1 MGAEPEIENEKWRY
15 TWESQSHTPI
25 LRLLIFPFSKTL
37 NPSLHHHTH
46 NLTLHL
52 HSPPTFLTLTSSS
65 LSLRVPIPNVLLDA
79 ELPPTLR
86 SFTDH
91 IEVKLV
97 LLLPVDHPAL
107 SALHQ
112 TSPLPQPLLIEYDV
126 DKLSSAGEVDFV
138 CRSCRYH
145 LTNKPIRNFV
155 EMPSANWREVA
166 DNWFGACCCSFGGIS
181 EKLVTRYVNS
191 HTCAQGMCLLSST
204 SVTICKDDLV
214 ESDFPERCGQLHGCS
229 HVADDFGI
237 DAVSE
242 DVGNFG
248 LNEERTST
256 CNDACEVKCAF
267 DENARVSHPGNG
279 KLSNEPDCSDFAR
292 ISLDLND
299 NEHTSNISSCCTH
312 ITGIL
317 GDKDGEH
324 HLSSNARKIETVE
337 IVGNQKSLLNGFLED
352 VFMARSSN
360 LSKNI
365 DWHEFT
371 CPQCSTL
378 LGAYPCCE
386 GCAPVDGGVRLFKCY
401 ISTCLPVLG
410 SGDIFSKYTMDKMFA
425 NRLVE
430 CANDESTFRFVVRDL
445 KTKSPVL
452 QIILLNRDTWSCSGY
467 CFSAADKDPDP
478 KLQLRPVIKVL
489 FSDSEAATESQS
501 RVIEEWAAK
510 NSAEDIFM
518 LTYQIQDVVNSL
530 MSAKD
535 IYPPSC
541 ASVPGLALSYVQR

>member
-1 MGAEPEIENEKWRY
+1 MGAEAEIEDKKWRY

-25 LRLLIFPFSKTL
+25 LRLFLFPFSKTL
-37 NPSLHHHTH
+37 NLSLQHH
-46 NLTLHL
+46 NLTVHL

-65 LSLRVPIPNVLLDA
+65 SSLSLRVPIPTVLLDA
-79 ELPPTLR
+79 ELPPTVR

-91 IEVKLV
+91 IEVKLL

-107 SALHQ
+107 FALHQ

-126 DKLSSAGEVDFV
+126 DKLSSAGEVEFV

-181 EKLVTRYVNS
+181 EKLVTR
-191 HTCAQGMCLLSST
+191 
-204 SVTICKDDLV
+204 
-214 ESDFPERCGQLHGCS
+214 
-229 HVADDFGI
+229 
-237 DAVSE
+237 
-242 DVGNFG
+242 
-248 LNEERTST
+248 
-256 CNDACEVKCAF
+256 
-267 DENARVSHPGNG
+267 
-279 KLSNEPDCSDFAR
+279 
-292 ISLDLND
+292 
-299 NEHTSNISSCCTH
+299 
-312 ITGIL
+312 
-317 GDKDGEH
+317 
-324 HLSSNARKIETVE
+324 
-337 IVGNQKSLLNGFLED
+337 
-352 VFMARSSN
+352 SSN

-371 CPQCSTL
+371 CPQCATL

-410 SGDIFSKYTMDKMFA
+410 SGDIFSNYTMDKMFA
-425 NRLVE
+425 NRLAE

-452 QIILLNRDTWSCSGY
+452 QIILLNLDTWSCSGY
-467 CFSAADKDPDP
+467 CFGAEDKDPDP

-489 FSDSEAATESQS
+489 FSDSEAATESQL

-518 LTYQIQDVVNSL
+518 LTNQIQDVVNSL

-541 ASVPGLALSYVQR
+541 ASLPGLTLSYMQR

>member
-1 MGAEPEIENEKWRY
+1 MVSNLNSPLSDFLACF
-15 TWESQSHTPI
+15 
-25 LRLLIFPFSKTL
+25 RLL
-37 NPSLHHHTH
+37 
-46 NLTLHL
+46 
-52 HSPPTFLTLTSSS
+52 
-65 LSLRVPIPNVLLDA
+65 LLFFG
-79 ELPPTLR
+79 
-86 SFTDH
+86 S
-91 IEVKLV
+91 
-97 LLLPVDHPAL
+97 
-107 SALHQ
+107 
-112 TSPLPQPLLIEYDV
+112 DV
-126 DKLSSAGEVDFV
+126 DKLSSAGEVEFV

-191 HTCAQGMCLLSST
+191 HTCAQEMCLLSST
-204 SVTICKDDLV
+204 SVTFCKDDLV
-214 ESDFPERCGQLHGCS
+214 ESDFPERCGQLHGCGY
-229 HVADDFGI
+229 VADDFGI
-237 DAVSE
+237 DVVSE
-242 DVGNFG
+242 GIGNFG
-248 LNEERTST
+248 FNVERTST
-256 CNDACEVKCAF
+256 CSDACEVNCAF
-267 DENARVSHPGNG
+267 DENARVGHPGNG
-279 KLSNEPDCSDFAR
+279 KVSLNFNEVAKNEPDCSDFAR
-292 ISLDLND
+292 ICLDLSD
-299 NEHTSNISSCCTH
+299 TEHTSSISSCCTH
-312 ITGIL
+312 ITSTL
-317 GDKDGEH
+317 GDEDGEH

-337 IVGNQKSLLNGFLED
+337 IVGNQKSFLNGFLED

-371 CPQCSTL
+371 CPQCTTL

-386 GCAPVDGGVRLFKCY
+386 GCAPVDGGIRLFKCY

-452 QIILLNRDTWSCSGY
+452 QIILLNLNTWSCSGY
-467 CFSAADKDPDP
+467 CFSAEDKDPDP

-541 ASVPGLALSYVQR
+541 ASLPGLTLSYVQR

>member
-1 MGAEPEIENEKWRY
+1 MGIVAEIEDKKWRY
-15 TWESQSHTPI
+15 TWEAQSHTPI
-25 LRLLIFPFSKTL
+25 LRLLLFPFSKTL
-37 NPSLHHHTH
+37 NHH
-46 NLTLHL
+46 NLTVHL
-52 HSPPTFLTLTSSS
+52 HSPPTFLTLTSSSSSS

-91 IEVKLV
+91 IEIKLV
-97 LLLPVDHPAL
+97 LLLPVDHPVL
-107 SALHQ
+107 SELHQ
-112 TSPLPQPLLIEYDV
+112 SSPLPQPLLIEYDV
-126 DKLSSAGEVDFV
+126 DKLSSAGEVEFL
-138 CRSCRYH
+138 CRTCRYH

-155 EMPSANWREVA
+155 EMPSPNWREVA

-204 SVTICKDDLV
+204 SVTFCKDDLV
-214 ESDFPERCGQLHGCS
+214 KTDFPERCGQLHGCG

-237 DAVSE
+237 GVSE
-242 DVGNFG
+242 GIGNLG
-248 LNEERTST
+248 LTEERTST
-256 CNDACEVKCAF
+256 CSDVCEVNCSF
-267 DENARVSHPGNG
+267 DENARVANPGNG
-279 KLSNEPDCSDFAR
+279 KLSDEPDCSDFAR
-292 ISLDLND
+292 ICLDLND
-299 NEHTSNISSCCTH
+299 TEHTTNIHSCCTH
-312 ITGIL
+312 LTSTL
-317 GDKDGEH
+317 GDEDGEH

-337 IVGNQKSLLNGFLED
+337 IVGNQKSFLNGFLED

-360 LSKNI
+360 LTKNI

-371 CPQCSTL
+371 CPQCTTL

-430 CANDESTFRFVVRDL
+430 CADDESTFRFVVRDL

-452 QIILLNRDTWSCSGY
+452 QIILLNLDTWSCSGY
-467 CFSAADKDPDP
+467 CFGAEEKDPDP

-489 FSDSEAATESQS
+489 FSDSEAATESQL

-518 LTYQIQDVVNSL
+518 LTNQIQDVVNSL

-541 ASVPGLALSYVQR
+541 ASLPGLMLSYVQR

>member
-1 MGAEPEIENEKWRY
+1 MGIETEIEDKKWRY
-15 TWESQSHTPI
+15 TWEAQSHTPI
-25 LRLLIFPFSKTL
+25 LRLLLFPFSKTL
-37 NPSLHHHTH
+37 NHH
-46 NLTLHL
+46 NLTVHL
-52 HSPPTFLTLTSSS
+52 HSPPTFLTLTSSSSS

-91 IEVKLV
+91 IEIKLV
-97 LLLPVDHPAL
+97 LLLPVDHPVL
-107 SALHQ
+107 SELHQ

-126 DKLSSAGEVDFV
+126 DKLSSAGEVEFL
-138 CRSCRYH
+138 CRTCRYH

-155 EMPSANWREVA
+155 EMPSPNWREVA

-181 EKLVTRYVNS
+181 EKLVTSCMGVVIDVCELN
-191 HTCAQGMCLLSST
+191 
-204 SVTICKDDLV
+204 
-214 ESDFPERCGQLHGCS
+214 CS
-229 HVADDFGI
+229 
-237 DAVSE
+237 
-242 DVGNFG
+242 
-248 LNEERTST
+248 
-256 CNDACEVKCAF
+256 F
-267 DENARVSHPGNG
+267 DENARVANPGNG
-279 KLSNEPDCSDFAR
+279 KLSDEPDCSDFAR
-292 ISLDLND
+292 ICLDLND
-299 NEHTSNISSCCTH
+299 TEHTTNIHSCCTH
-312 ITGIL
+312 LTSTL
-317 GDKDGEH
+317 GDEDGEH

-337 IVGNQKSLLNGFLED
+337 IVGNQKSFLNGFLED

-371 CPQCSTL
+371 CPQCTTL

-430 CANDESTFRFVVRDL
+430 CADDESTFRFVVRDL

-452 QIILLNRDTWSCSGY
+452 QIILLNLDTWSCSGY
-467 CFSAADKDPDP
+467 CFGAEEKDPDP

-489 FSDSEAATESQS
+489 FSDSEAATESQL

-518 LTYQIQDVVNSL
+518 LTNQIQDVVNSL

-541 ASVPGLALSYVQR
+541 ASLPGLMLSYVQR